1 MDPNG
6 LPESAMSPRTPPA
19 LSRRRLLQAAGAA
32 AAGSTL
38 ALPAFAQTRAISI
51 TLPWVVN
58 GSNYWPM
65 VGKELGYF
73 KKRGID
79 LTVSRGNGSVAAA
92 QAVANKQFDLGV
104 VFFGGTL
111 VNMARGLPLQALA
124 TVGYDSLMGNLVLA
138 DSPIRTPKDFE
149 GKRVGT
155 VATSAESPYWT
166 AFAAKTGIDLSKVT
180 RQQLDARLIERALM
194 DKQVDAITAIGSSSI
209 PVLDSLGVKTR
220 FIPWAKS
227 GIELY
232 AAQVIARTETINGDP
247 GLCQAMVDGILESVV
262 YTLKKPD
269 ESLEIL
275 YKAQPEI
282 ALAKGGKEN
291 ARLSQGLAQAT
302 MVAPEAIEHGM
313 GYSSIPKLAGMI
325 SLAARAGALKADAK
339 PLVPEDLATNRF
351 VGRIK
356 LSGAEWDAIRKNV
369 APYSKMVSGA

>member
-1 MDPNG
+1 
-6 LPESAMSPRTPPA
+6 MSLRASSMSVARPPA
-19 LSRRRLLQAAGAA
+19 ALTRRRWLQAAGAA
-32 AAGSTL
+32 GATL
-38 ALPAFAQTRAISI
+38 AVPAFAQTRAISI

-65 VGKELGYF
+65 VGKELGFF

-138 DSPIRTPKDFE
+138 DSPIRSPKDFE

-155 VATSAESPYWT
+155 VATSAESPYW
-166 AFAAKTGIDLSKVT
+166 AAYAAKTGIDLSKVT

-194 DKQVDAITAIGSSSI
+194 DRQVDAITAIGSSSI

-220 FIPWAKS
+220 FIPWSAA

-232 AAQVIARTETINGDP
+232 AAQVIARTETIQADP

-262 YTLKKPD
+262 YTLKKPE

-275 YKAQPEI
+275 FKAQPEI

-351 VGRIK
+351 AGRIR
-356 LSGAEWDAIRKNV
+356 LSTAEWDAVRRNV
-369 APYSKMVSGA
+369 APYAKMVGMA

>member
-1 MDPNG
+1 M
-6 LPESAMSPRTPPA
+6 SAARPPA
-19 LSRRRLLQAAGAA
+19 ALTRRRWLQAAGAA
-32 AAGSTL
+32 GAAL
-38 ALPAFAQTRAISI
+38 AAPAFAQTRPISI

-65 VGKELGYF
+65 VGKELGF
-73 KKRGID
+73 FRKRGID

-138 DSPIRTPKDFE
+138 DSPIRSPKDFE

-155 VATSAESPYWT
+155 VATSAESPYW
-166 AFAAKTGIDLSKVT
+166 AAYAAKTGIDLSKVT

-194 DKQVDAITAIGSSSI
+194 DRQVDAITAIGSSSI

-220 FIPWAKS
+220 FIPWSAA

-232 AAQVIARTETINGDP
+232 AAQVIARTETIQADP

-262 YTLKKPD
+262 YTLKKPE

-275 YKAQPEI
+275 FKAQPEI

-325 SLAARAGALKADAK
+325 SLAARAGALRADAK

-351 VGRIK
+351 AGRIR
-356 LSGAEWDAIRKNV
+356 LSTAEWDAVRRNV
-369 APYSKMVSGA
+369 APYAKMVGMA

>member
-1 MDPNG
+1 MPSSSI
-6 LPESAMSPRTPPA
+6 PFRSM
-19 LSRRRLLQAAGAA
+19 SRRRLLQAAGAA
-32 AAGSTL
+32 ACGAV
-38 ALPAFAQTRAISI
+38 AAPVFAQTRAIAI

-124 TVGYDSLMGNLVLA
+124 TVGYDALMGNLVLA
-138 DSPIRTPKDFE
+138 DSPIRAPKDFE

-155 VATSAESPYWT
+155 VTTSAESPYWT
-166 AFAAKTGIDLSKVT
+166 AYAAKTGIDLSKVT

-220 FIPWAKS
+220 FIPWATA
-227 GIELY
+227 GVQLY
-232 AAQVIARTETINGDP
+232 AAQVIARRETIEADP

-262 YTLKKPD
+262 YTLKKPE
-269 ESLEIL
+269 ESLEML

-291 ARLSQGLAQAT
+291 ARIAQGLAQAT
-302 MVAPEAIEHGM
+302 MVAPEAVEHGM
-313 GYSSIPKLAGMI
+313 GWSSIPTLASMI
-325 SLAARAGALKADAK
+325 SLAARAGALTADAK

-356 LSGAEWDAIRKNV
+356 LSAAEWDQIRKNV
-369 APYSKMVSGA
+369 APYNKMLGLA

>member
-1 MDPNG
+1 
-6 LPESAMSPRTPPA
+6 MSQPA
-19 LSRRRLLQAAGAA
+19 PTTRPHAPAGTLTRRSWLQAAA
-32 AAGSTL
+32 AAGATIAAPVL
-38 ALPAFAQTRAISI
+38 AQTRAISI

-65 VGKELGYF
+65 VGKELGFF

-92 QAVANKQFDLGV
+92 QAVANKQFDMGV

-138 DSPIRTPKDFE
+138 DSPIRGPKDFE

-155 VATSAESPYWT
+155 VATSAESPYW
-166 AFAAKTGIDLSKVT
+166 AAYAAKTGIDLTKVT

-220 FIPWAKS
+220 FIPWSAA

-232 AAQVIARTETINGDP
+232 AAQVIARTETIQADP

-262 YTLKKPD
+262 YTLKKPE

-275 YKAQPEI
+275 FKAQPEI
-282 ALAKGGKEN
+282 ALTKGGKEN

-351 VGRIK
+351 AGRIK
-356 LSGAEWDAIRKNV
+356 LSAAEWDAVRRNV
-369 APYSKMVSGA
+369 APYAKLVGMA

>member
-1 MDPNG
+1 
-6 LPESAMSPRTPPA
+6 MSSTSMPTRT

-32 AAGSTL
+32 ACATL
-38 ALPAFAQTRAISI
+38 AAPAFAQTRAISI

-124 TVGYDSLMGNLVLA
+124 TVGYDALMGNLVLA
-138 DSPIRTPKDFE
+138 DSPIRAPKDFE

-155 VATSAESPYWT
+155 VATSAESPYW
-166 AFAAKTGIDLSKVT
+166 AAYAAKTGIDLSKVT

-220 FIPWAKS
+220 FIPWAPA
-227 GIELY
+227 GVQLY
-232 AAQVIARTETINGDP
+232 AAQVIARRETIDGDP

-262 YTLKKPD
+262 TTLKKPE

-282 ALAKGGKEN
+282 GLAKGGKAN
-291 ARLSQGLAQAT
+291 ATISQGLAQAT
-302 MVAPEAIEHGM
+302 MVAPEAIENGM
-313 GYSSIPKLAGMI
+313 GFSSIPKLASMI
-325 SLAARAGALKADAK
+325 ALAARAGALTAEAK

-351 VGRIK
+351 VGKIK
-356 LSGAEWDAIRKNV
+356 LSAAEWDQIRRNV
-369 APYSKMVSGA
+369 APYNKMLGLA

>member
-1 MDPNG
+1 
-6 LPESAMSPRTPPA
+6 MSPRTPPA

-32 AAGSTL
+32 AAGSAL

-124 TVGYDSLMGNLVLA
+124 TIGYDSLMGNLVLA
-138 DSPIRTPKDFE
+138 DSPIRSPKDFE

-166 AFAAKTGIDLSKVT
+166 AFAEKTGIDLSKVT

-232 AAQVIARTETINGDP
+232 AAQVIARTETINADP

-351 VGRIK
+351 VGKIK
-356 LSGAEWDAIRKNV
+356 LGNAEWDAIRKNV
-369 APYSKMVSGA
+369 APYSRMVSGA

>member
-1 MDPNG
+1 VFFDLQELTMTASFTS
-6 LPESAMSPRTPPA
+6 SAL
-19 LSRRRLLQAAGAA
+19 LSRRRVLQAAGAA
-32 AAGSTL
+32 ACGAV
-38 ALPAFAQTRAISI
+38 AAPVFAQTRAIKL

-65 VGKELGYF
+65 VGKELGFF

-124 TVGYDSLMGNLVLA
+124 TVGYDSQMGNLVLA
-138 DSPIRTPKDFE
+138 DSPIKTAKDFE

-155 VATSAESPYWT
+155 VATSAESPYWS
-166 AFAAKTGIDLSKVT
+166 AYAARTGIDLSKVT

-220 FIPWAKS
+220 FIPWAKA
-227 GIELY
+227 GVELY
-232 AAQVIARTETINGDP
+232 ASQVIARRETIEADP

-262 YTLKKPD
+262 YTLKNPD
-269 ESLEIL
+269 ASLEIL
-275 YKAQPEI
+275 FKAQPEI
-282 ALAKGGKEN
+282 ALAKGGKAN
-291 ARLSQGLAQAT
+291 AKISQGLAQAS
-302 MVAPEAIEHGM
+302 MVSSEAIEHGM
-313 GYSSIPKLAGMI
+313 GYSSIPKLASMI
-325 SLAARAGALKADAK
+325 SLAARAGALTADAK

-351 VGRIK
+351 VGKLK
-356 LSGAEWDAIRKNV
+356 LSTAEWDQIRKNV
-369 APYSKMVSGA
+369 SAYSKMVGG